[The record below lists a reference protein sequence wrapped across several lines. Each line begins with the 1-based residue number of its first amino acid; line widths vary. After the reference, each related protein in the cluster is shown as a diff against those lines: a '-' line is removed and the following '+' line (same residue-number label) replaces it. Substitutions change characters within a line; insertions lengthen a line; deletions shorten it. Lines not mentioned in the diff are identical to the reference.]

1 MHVLRFATRD
11 DGGLA
16 MMRSVT
22 VTFLEEKKV
31 LAKVIPPAGAERD
44 RERDSH
50 TRDFHVCAI
59 FTLTRSPAEFGFSWA
74 SKC

>member
-1 MHVLRFATRD
+1 
-11 DGGLA
+11 

-22 VTFLEEKKV
+22 VTFLEKKV